1 MSEEATSQ
9 NETIRIA
16 VSNSLDDGQNLN
28 DLTQKKKLI
37 SKIKSDNPDFAE
49 KSVKSTFSKYLKSE
63 SLKRGIEPKSI
74 KGKKSFS
81 SSMSVQTTEPK
92 KLPSVENPLSQ
103 KNSNEPEKPKT
114 IIPLS
119 LCEST
124 GNTIYSS
131 IRLHDSDMEDLTEQ
145 ERKDFG
151 EIIKYFADTFG
162 GGEKFSAFMMFTGM
176 IGIMANKK
184 RQAMKKRKDAKKLPE
199 KKETP
204 KIESQ

>member
-1 MSEEATSQ
+1 MSNESQSQ
-9 NETIRIA
+9 NETIRTA
-16 VSNSLDDGQNLN
+16 VSDALDDGQNLN

-37 SKIKSDNPDFAE
+37 SKIKNDNPDFAE
-49 KSVKSTFSKYLKSE
+49 KSVKSTFSKYLKTE
-63 SLKRGIEPKSI
+63 SGKRGIQSKSI
-74 KGKKSFS
+74 KPKKSFS
-81 SSMSVQTTEPK
+81 SSMSVSTTESTKIPK
-92 KLPSVENPLSQ
+92 VENPLAT
-103 KNSNEPEKPKT
+103 KTGEPEKPKT

-151 EIIKYFADTFG
+151 EIIKYIADAFG
-162 GGEKFSAFMMFTGM
+162 GGEKFTAFMMITGV

-184 RQAMKKRKDAKKLPE
+184 RQAMKKRKNAKKLEE

-204 KIESQ
+204 KIESK